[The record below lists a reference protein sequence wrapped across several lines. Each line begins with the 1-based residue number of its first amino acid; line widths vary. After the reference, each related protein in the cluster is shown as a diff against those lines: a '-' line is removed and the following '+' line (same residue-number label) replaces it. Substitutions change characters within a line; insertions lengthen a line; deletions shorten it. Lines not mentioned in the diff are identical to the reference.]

1 MADDGIGTGGNEF
14 VFWEEGEIECEEGPE
29 RAVASKAEEGSCGDE
44 GETEEEEGC
53 WTDEGCGRGGGG
65 TEDRGESG
73 GEGGA
78 GEVL

>member
-29 RAVASKAEEGSCGDE
+29 RTVASKAEEGPCGDE
-44 GETEEEEGC
+44 GETEEEEGGGA
-53 WTDEGCGRGGGG
+53 DEGGGCGGWTEYGG
-65 TEDRGESG
+65 ECG